1 MTVFFAEKDARFR
14 AENLEDFV
22 DVDVAT
28 CFFCFFCFCLLR
40 SVFLLLFPLK
50 TKVDQANKYDIFNF
64 FVFSNELNPG
74 DCKSPPRRGNN
85 TLTLPELYFY

>member
-1 MTVFFAEKDARFR
+1 MTVFLLKKTPGFEQKTSRI
-14 AENLEDFV
+14 LLMLMLQLV
-22 DVDVAT
+22 
-28 CFFCFFCFCLLR
+28 FFFFFCLLR
-40 SVFLLLFPLK
+40 SVFLLLFHLK
-50 TKVDQANKYDIFNF
+50 TKADQANKYDVLNF

>member
-1 MTVFFAEKDARFR
+1 MTVFLLKKTPGFEQKTSRI
-14 AENLEDFV
+14 LLML
-22 DVDVAT
+22 
-28 CFFCFFCFCLLR
+28 FCFFCLLR

-50 TKVDQANKYDIFNF
+50 TKVDQANKYDVLNF

-74 DCKSPPRRGNN
+74 DCKSPPRRGNT

>member
-1 MTVFFAEKDARFR
+1 MTVFLLKKTPGFEQKTSRI
-14 AENLEDFV
+14 LLMLM
-22 DVDVAT
+22 
-28 CFFCFFCFCLLR
+28 FFLFFFCLLR

-50 TKVDQANKYDIFNF
+50 TKVDQANKYDVLNF

-74 DCKSPPRRGNN
+74 DCKSPPRGGNN

>member
-1 MTVFFAEKDARFR
+1 MTVFLLKKTPGFEQKTSRI
-14 AENLEDFV
+14 LLML
-22 DVDVAT
+22 
-28 CFFCFFCFCLLR
+28 FCFFCLLR

-50 TKVDQANKYDIFNF
+50 TKVDQANKYDVLNF

-85 TLTLPELYFY
+85 TQLFQSSIFTDPDDL